1 MKKFF
6 SKSSKD
12 EENLGYSV
20 KFKQELSNGA
30 LIFTVINYDEEDEG
44 AYVIASPAGLATFF
58 DDGLYDPFTEEECQA
73 LKNLAE
79 YFFSATRKN
88 I

>member
-6 SKSSKD
+6 SKFSKD

-30 LIFTVINYDEEDEG
+30 LIFTVINYDEEYEG
-44 AYVIASPAGLATFF
+44 AYVIVSPAGFATFF
-58 DDGLYDPFTEEECQA
+58 EDGSFDSFTEEERQT
-73 LKNLAE
+73 LKNMAE

>member
-12 EENLGYSV
+12 EENLGYSI
-20 KFKQELSNGA
+20 KLKKELSNGA
-30 LIFTVINYDEEDEG
+30 LIFKVINYDGEYEG
-44 AYVIASPAGLATFF
+44 AYVIVSPAGFATFF
-58 DDGLYDPFTEEECQA
+58 EDGSFDSFTEEERQT
-73 LKNLAE
+73 LKNMAE

>member
-6 SKSSKD
+6 SKFSKD
-12 EENLGYSV
+12 EENLGYSI
-20 KFKQELSNGA
+20 KLKKELSNGA
-30 LIFTVINYDEEDEG
+30 LIFEVINYGEEYEG
-44 AYVIASPAGLATFF
+44 AYVIVSPAGSSTFF
-58 DDGLYDPFTEEECQA
+58 EDGSFDSFTEEECQT
-73 LKNLAE
+73 LKNMAE

>member
-6 SKSSKD
+6 SKFSKD
-12 EENLGYSV
+12 EENLGYSI
-20 KFKQELSNGA
+20 KLKKELSNGA
-30 LIFTVINYDEEDEG
+30 LIFKVINYDEEYEG
-44 AYVIASPAGLATFF
+44 AYVIVSPAGFATFF
-58 DDGLYDPFTEEECQA
+58 EDGSFDPFTEEECQA

-79 YFFSATRKN
+79 HFFSATRKN